1 MRKQPN
7 SAIKQYLNTK
17 METRKIQV
25 PNDVLIAEIK
35 HMLDKGHSATFRV
48 KGYSMRPFL
57 ENERDIVKIEQTP
70 AESIKENDVVLA
82 EIATKKYVLH
92 RVIDRTDNQLTLRGD
107 GNIQGVEHCLDTDVV
122 GIATAFYR
130 KGRAKPD
137 TINGVKWKLYSNI
150 WLFLTPFRRILL
162 GLYRRLPFKL

>member
-7 SAIKQYLNTK
+7 SATKQYLNNK

-35 HMLDKGHSATFRV
+35 RMLDKGHSATFRV

-92 RVIDRTDNQLTLRGD
+92 RVIDRTDNQLDRKS
-107 GNIQGVEHCLDTDVV
+107 VV
-122 GIATAFYR
+122 
-130 KGRAKPD
+130 
-137 TINGVKWKLYSNI
+137 
-150 WLFLTPFRRILL
+150 
-162 GLYRRLPFKL
+162 

>member
-1 MRKQPN
+1 
-7 SAIKQYLNTK
+7 

-35 HMLDKGHSATFRV
+35 RMLYMGHSATFRV

-107 GNIQGVEHCLDTDVV
+107 GNIH
-122 GIATAFYR
+122 GI
-130 KGRAKPD
+130 
-137 TINGVKWKLYSNI
+137 
-150 WLFLTPFRRILL
+150 
-162 GLYRRLPFKL
+162 

>member
-1 MRKQPN
+1 
-7 SAIKQYLNTK
+7 

-35 HMLDKGHSATFRV
+35 RMLDKGHSATFRV

-107 GNIQGVEHCLDTDVV
+107 GNIQG
-122 GIATAFYR
+122 I
-130 KGRAKPD
+130 
-137 TINGVKWKLYSNI
+137 
-150 WLFLTPFRRILL
+150 
-162 GLYRRLPFKL
+162 

>member
-1 MRKQPN
+1 
-7 SAIKQYLNTK
+7 

-35 HMLDKGHSATFRV
+35 RMLDKGHSATFRV

-107 GNIQGVEHCLDTDVV
+107 GNIQGIEHCLDTDVV

-130 KGRAKPD
+130 KVEPNQ
-137 TINGVKWKLYSNI
+137 TP
-150 WLFLTPFRRILL
+150 LTA
-162 GLYRRLPFKL
+162 